1 MINKNEVVVYLE
13 NDGKLVRYDVS
24 YDKDKIMSYINNKIE
39 QLGEKCEKKNIF
51 SSPFC
56 VFNDKRCEFF
66 DGNLN
71 KCFLYSE
78 EKSMIKDVLESLKI
92 RKKCL
97 DLFIIDRKIVLDYMY
112 SRVLCD
118 KNFKKFIEEKYIAS
132 LDFYKLI
139 DWLGDENLDNFLNYF
154 HFNKSYY
161 FDYNNI
167 QEGIS
172 DGFDYAEKFYI
183 KCYGGLPS
191 KVFINAKKE
200 VLNYSKLEFEENI
213 RLARENTKVLRL

>member
-24 YDKDKIMSYINNKIE
+24 YDKTRIMSYINNKTV
-39 QLGEKCEKKNIF
+39 QLGAKCEEKNIF
-51 SSPFC
+51 SCPFC
-56 VFNDKRCEFF
+56 VVNDKKREYF
-66 DGNLN
+66 DDSLN
-71 KCFLYSE
+71 KCFLYSD
-78 EKSMIKDVLESLKI
+78 EKPIIKDMLESLKI

-97 DLFIIDRKIVLDYMY
+97 DLFIIDRKFILDYMY
-112 SRVLCD
+112 FRVLVD
-118 KNFKKFIEEKYIAS
+118 KNLKEFIEEKYIAS

-139 DWLGDENLDNFLNYF
+139 EWLGDENLDNFLNYF

-183 KCYGGLPS
+183 KCYGISSS
-191 KVFINAKKE
+191 KLFINAKKE
-200 VLNYSKLEFEENI
+200 VLNYSKFEFEENI
-213 RLARENTKVLRL
+213 GIARENAKVLKL

>member
-118 KNFKKFIEEKYIAS
+118 KNFKNFIEEKYIAS

-161 FDYNNI
+161 FNYNNI

-183 KCYGGLPS
+183 KCSGGLPS